1 MIQVDFSNPTMEPMP
16 EGFLDPVT
24 DNTLAAA
31 TPGDF
36 DPEIAAE
43 FGGAPESISTLMNNI
58 ADFLHVSD
66 NLITMPLMF
75 LFNLLVTWLVVY
87 CIYYRFSH
95 RRDYYVTY
103 MLFSSGMF
111 VLLWLMQ
118 ILDIQTGFVLGLFAI
133 FGMIRY
139 RTETVPIREM
149 NYMFLIIAISVINSL
164 SLKAE
169 GLAWYLLLFANA
181 VIVLMAWG
189 FEAWQARKRI
199 STKIILYEKIENIKL
214 ENRAA
219 LITDIE
225 ERTGLKVLDVEIGH
239 IDFLRDVAY
248 IKVTYP
254 LEAGK
259 IHNSI
264 DQMVKY
270 KAQS

>member
-1 MIQVDFSNPTMEPMP
+1 MTQVDLNNPTLE
-16 EGFLDPVT
+16 FLENDPS
-24 DNTLAAA
+24 
-31 TPGDF
+31 
-36 DPEIAAE
+36 IAERFGAE
-43 FGGAPESISTLMNNI
+43 DSISYLMNSI

-75 LFNLLVTWLVVY
+75 LFNLLVTWIIVY
-87 CIYYRFSH
+87 CIYYRFSK

-149 NYMFLIIAISVINSL
+149 NYMFLIIAVSVINSL
-164 SLKAE
+164 SLKAD
-169 GLAWYLLLFANA
+169 GLTWYLLLFANVSIIILA
-181 VIVLMAWG
+181 LL
-189 FEAWQARKRI
+189 FEAWQAKKRQ
-199 STKIILYEKIENIKL
+199 STKIILYEKIELIKP
-214 ENRAA
+214 EKRKE
-219 LITDIE
+219 LIADLE
-225 ERTGLKVLDVEIGH
+225 ERTGLKVLDIEIGH

-254 LEAGK
+254 LEPGK
-259 IHNSI
+259 VHNSI
-264 DQMVKY
+264 DQITRFK
-270 KAQS
+270 

>member
-1 MIQVDFSNPTMEPMP
+1 MIQVDLNNPTLEFMET
-16 EGFLDPVT
+16 DPS
-24 DNTLAAA
+24 
-31 TPGDF
+31 
-36 DPEIAAE
+36 IAERFGAE
-43 FGGAPESISTLMNNI
+43 DSISYLMNSI
-58 ADFLHVSD
+58 ASFLHVSD

-75 LFNLLVTWLVVY
+75 LFNLLVTWLIVY
-87 CIYYRFSH
+87 CIYYRFSR

-149 NYMFLIIAISVINSL
+149 NYMFLIIAVSVINSL

-169 GLAWYLLLFANA
+169 GLAWYLLLFANT
-181 VIVLMAWG
+181 VIILMAWG
-189 FEAWQARKRI
+189 FEAWQVRKRQ
-199 STKIILYEKIENIKL
+199 STKIILYEKIENIKP
-214 ENRAA
+214 ENRAV
-219 LITDIE
+219 LIADLE
-225 ERTGLKVLDVEIGH
+225 ERTGLKVLDIEIGH

-264 DQMVKY
+264 DLITKF
-270 KAQS
+270 K

>member
-1 MIQVDFSNPTMEPMP
+1 MIQVDFNNPTLELPDY
-16 EGFLDPVT
+16 DP
-24 DNTLAAA
+24 
-31 TPGDF
+31 G
-36 DPEIAAE
+36 IAAE
-43 FGGAPESISTLMNNI
+43 FGGAPESISTLMSNI
-58 ADFLHVSD
+58 ADFLHVSA

-169 GLAWYLLLFANA
+169 DLAWYLLLFANA

-199 STKIILYEKIENIKL
+199 STKIILYEKIENIKP

-219 LITDIE
+219 LIADIE